1 MPIKYIKATTPGR
14 RLYNS
19 IDYSGLSKKRP
30 ENRLSVALKSKAG
43 RNNQGKITVW
53 HKGSGHKKRYR
64 IIDFKNIDKKN
75 IPGIVNAI
83 EYDPNRNC
91 FIALIFYKDGD
102 KRYIL
107 APDKLKN
114 GDAVI
119 TAEKTKIKPA
129 NRLKLKFIPPGIEI
143 HNIEINPGRGGQL
156 IRSAGSAG
164 RIVSLE
170 TEKAQIELPS
180 GENRFISKECMA
192 SIGKLS
198 NEDYINLKLGKAGRS
213 RWLGIRPTVRGKAQN
228 PIDHPHGGGEGN
240 QPIGLKH
247 PKTPWGAPALGKKTR
262 KRKYSDKDI
271 LRRRAKR

>member
-14 RLYNS
+14 RLCNS

-30 ENRLSVALKSKAG
+30 ENRLTSSLKSQAG

-75 IPGIVNAI
+75 ITGIVNAI

-107 APDKLKN
+107 APDKLKV
-114 GDAVI
+114 GDAVLSG
-119 TAEKTKIKPA
+119 EKTKIKPG

-170 TEKAQIELPS
+170 SEKAQIQLPS

-192 SIGKLS
+192 SIGRLS

-213 RWLGIRPTVRGKAQN
+213 RWMGIRPTVRGKAQN

-262 KRKYSDKDI
+262 KKKYSDREI
-271 LRRRAKR
+271 LKRRTKR